1 MLLPPLDG
9 NLVPP
14 LSEHDPGFDV
24 QYRNHPVVEVVWGFE
39 VPLKVAVVAKTLDA
53 GRETV
58 AGVAGSVANVEYE
71 LLMIL
76 PVEVLAIAHQ

>member
-39 VPLKVAVVAKTLDA
+39 VPLKVAVVANTLDA
-53 GRETV
+53 AYETV
-58 AGVAGSVANVEYE
+58 AGVAGSVENEVEP
-71 LLMIL
+71 LLPTDPFL
-76 PVEVLAIAHQ
+76 VIAHQ